1 MLAVVKTPRT
11 NIRMRG
17 FIPLP
22 VLRVLRHE
30 FGKKLTVKEDEDDEE
45 MLSVFDTAEY
55 KEFKNRVTPAD
66 YVRIYRENA
75 RLSQSELSEKLKVSR
90 AYICDIEHGRR
101 PISKQF
107 AKALAAFF
115 KISVSRF
122 I

>member
-17 FIPLP
+17 FIPPP

-30 FGKKLTVKEDEDDEE
+30 FGKNLTVKEDEEE
-45 MLSVFDTAEY
+45 KLNVFDTAEY
-55 KEFKNRVTPAD
+55 KKFKNRVTPAD

-75 RLSQSELSEKLKVSR
+75 QLSQSALAEKLEVSR
-90 AYICDIEHGRR
+90 AYICDVEHGRR
-101 PISKQF
+101 LISKQF
-107 AKALAAFF
+107 AKTLADFF

-122 I
+122 V

>member
-17 FIPLP
+17 FIPPP

-30 FGKKLTVKEDEDDEE
+30 FGKKLTVKDDEDKEE
-45 MLSVFDTAEY
+45 KLNVFDTAEY

-75 RLSQSELSEKLKVSR
+75 QLSQTALAEKLEVSR
-90 AYICDIEHGRR
+90 AYICDVEHGRR
-101 PISKQF
+101 SISKQF
-107 AKALAAFF
+107 AKALADFF

>member
-17 FIPLP
+17 VIPAP

-30 FGKKLTVKEDEDDEE
+30 FGKDLSVKADEDDNE
-45 MLSVFDTAEY
+45 MLNVFDTAEY
-55 KEFKNRVTPAD
+55 KEFKKRVTPAD

-75 RLSQSELSEKLKVSR
+75 QLSQSALAEKFEVSR

-107 AKALAAFF
+107 AKTLADFF

-122 I
+122 V